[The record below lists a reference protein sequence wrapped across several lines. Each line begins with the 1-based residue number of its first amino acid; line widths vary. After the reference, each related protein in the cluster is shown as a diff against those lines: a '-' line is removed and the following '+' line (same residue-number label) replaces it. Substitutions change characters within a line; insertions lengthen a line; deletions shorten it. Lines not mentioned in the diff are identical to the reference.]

1 MTMFRSDANFTG
13 PHMEKSNKL
22 TPDWKWRINFKGY
35 GPVGTWGLSLLLL
48 NGVIFS
54 ESKRLF

>member
-1 MTMFRSDANFTG
+1 MQALIWR
-13 PHMEKSNKL
+13 KSNNL
-22 TPDWKWRINFKGY
+22 TPDWKWWINFKGY

>member
-1 MTMFRSDANFTG
+1 
-13 PHMEKSNKL
+13 MEKSNNLSSWIKL
-22 TPDWKWRINFKGY
+22 KGY